1 MDPHLTLL
9 LIGGAVLLLLVVA
22 VLGIG
27 AFLLVTWLCG
37 DDDYWDEDY

>member
-1 MDPHLTLL
+1 MDTHLNLL
-9 LIGGAVLLLLVVA
+9 FIGTAVLLLLVVA

-37 DDDYWDEDY
+37 EDDH